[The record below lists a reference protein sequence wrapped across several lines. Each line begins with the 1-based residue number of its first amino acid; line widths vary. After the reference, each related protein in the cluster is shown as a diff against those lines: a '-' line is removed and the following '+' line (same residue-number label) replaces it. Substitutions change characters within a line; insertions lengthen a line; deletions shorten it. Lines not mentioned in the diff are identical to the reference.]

1 MQKPIPS
8 SDAPYLIVGLGN
20 PGSRY
25 AATRHNAGFMVVDE
39 LARRYGLRFS
49 TRQSDAEVAKGEI
62 KGQRVLI
69 AKPQTFMNE
78 SGRSVRGLAHY
89 YRIPNNRILIIHD
102 EIALPVGTIRIR
114 EKGSSAGHNGLKS
127 IFQHMGTEAVPRLRV
142 GVDRPADPRHSQ
154 IDWVLGRFTREEE
167 PIMEE
172 TIRRAADAVESI
184 LTIGM
189 ERTMN
194 SYNIDPAKADA
205 PKPGEP
211 KTKHERSTV
220 VLKSDEKSARS
231 ESAPPDLESVRERIA
246 RIIRGADKDQ
256 RL

>member
-8 SDAPYLIVGLGN
+8 ADAPYLIVGLGN

-25 AATRHNAGFMVVDE
+25 ATTRHNAGFMVVDE
-39 LARRYGLRFS
+39 LAHRYGMRFS
-49 TRQSDAEVAKGEI
+49 TRQSDAEVARGEI
-62 KGQRVLI
+62 KGQRVII

-89 YRIPNNRILIIHD
+89 YRIPNDRILIIHD

-127 IFQHMGTEAVPRLRV
+127 IFQHMGTEAVPRMRI

-154 IDWVLGRFTREEE
+154 IDWVLGKFTRDEE
-167 PIMEE
+167 PLVEE
-172 TIRRAADAVESI
+172 TLRRAADAVESI

-194 SYNIDPAKADA
+194 SYNIDPAKA
-205 PKPGEP
+205 EI
-211 KTKHERSTV
+211 R
-220 VLKSDEKSARS
+220 
-231 ESAPPDLESVRERIA
+231 ES
-246 RIIRGADKDQ
+246 
-256 RL
+256 